1 MIIYSL
7 LYSKGLFA
15 ILLYL
20 SSATTD
26 TDDQVHAYFQHK
38 NNDRNNDNAWLNML
52 ENRINVVYINLHNN
66 FVYPKRSFVYSKLT
80 SEVYNKIRKIYH
92 LNQYEIII
100 LYCNTA

>member
-38 NNDRNNDNAWLNML
+38 NNDRNNDNA
-52 ENRINVVYINLHNN
+52 
-66 FVYPKRSFVYSKLT
+66 
-80 SEVYNKIRKIYH
+80 
-92 LNQYEIII
+92 
-100 LYCNTA
+100 